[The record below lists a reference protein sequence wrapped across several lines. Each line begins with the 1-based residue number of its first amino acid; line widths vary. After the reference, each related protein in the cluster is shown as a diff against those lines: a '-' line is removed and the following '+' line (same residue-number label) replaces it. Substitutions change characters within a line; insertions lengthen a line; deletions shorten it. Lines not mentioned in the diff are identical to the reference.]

1 MAKPLDLKTWV
12 HQTALLKAVKSYP
25 NIPYIF
31 LIGGYGCG
39 KSFSGVLAILD
50 IYYEYNGSAIRVGV
64 GGTSQTLL
72 RKTLLADLFKT
83 LKEAGIKYGHNK
95 QEHTFTI
102 GTVEY
107 VYISTAD
114 PDTIFAYNFNIFICD
129 EIDELP
135 QEKAIESFTAI
146 QERTRVD
153 LPPSSSYPEGR
164 PPYAIYMT
172 TAQGLKGT
180 YRIIMDLEEKK
191 ISYIKI
197 RGLTK
202 DNKAL
207 SPSYIKR
214 LYALYTPI
222 EAEAFLE
229 GKFVNLYTGRVYP
242 EFNDIIHI
250 NMPFPLKDGET
261 IYVGQD
267 LNSGFSKAAVFVER
281 GSCSNSCIFGI
292 AEYSFNV
299 VADAPRILRANYPS
313 QHIVW
318 LPDASAKEVMQ
329 GYMAEIAEANIDMV
343 MRTINPSVTERI
355 LVVNKLFRTGGLKL
369 FRSMKAYSLGL
380 KTRQFDDDGH
390 PSKGKGALAP
400 DHICDA
406 AEYALW
412 YIVQISK
419 YFTEFCDAL
428 RIGQKHAA

>member
-1 MAKPLDLKTWV
+1 MDLTTWEHQEALITAAKK
-12 HQTALLKAVKSYP
+12 YP
-25 NIPYIF
+25 SIPYIF

-50 IYYEYNGSAIRVGV
+50 IYFEYNGQVLTVGV

-83 LKEAGIKYGHNK
+83 LKEAGIKYKHNK
-95 QEHTFTI
+95 QEHTFSI

-114 PDTIFAYNFNIFICD
+114 PDTIFAYNFSIFICD
-129 EIDELP
+129 ELDELP
-135 QEKAIESFTAI
+135 QEKAIESFKAI
-146 QERTRVD
+146 QERTRVEC
-153 LPPSSSYPEGR
+153 PPSVSHPNGR
-164 PPYAIYMT
+164 EPYAIYMT

-180 YRIIMDLEEKK
+180 YRIIMDLDEKK
-191 ISYIKI
+191 IPYVKI

-202 DNKAL
+202 NNKAL
-207 SPSYIKR
+207 SKTYVDR
-214 LYALYTPI
+214 LYALYTEA

-242 EFNDIIHI
+242 EYNDMIHI
-250 NMPFPLKDGET
+250 NMTFPLKDGET

-281 GSCSNSCIFGI
+281 GNCIFGI

-299 VADAPRILRANYPS
+299 VADAPRILRASFPS

-329 GYMAEIAEANIDMV
+329 GYMSEVAEADIELILRNV
-343 MRTINPSVTERI
+343 NPSVTERI
-355 LVVNKLFRTGGLKL
+355 LVVNKLFRTGRLKL
-369 FRSMKAYSLGL
+369 FRGMKQYSLGL
-380 KTRQFDDDGH
+380 KTRQFDDDGR
-390 PSKGKGALAP
+390 PSKGKGSLAP

-412 YIVQISK
+412 YIVQMSTRLK
-419 YFTEFCDAL
+419 DFCDAL
-428 RIGQKHAA
+428 RIGRSNAA

>member
-1 MAKPLDLKTWV
+1 MAKPLDLDTWV
-12 HQTALLKAVKSYP
+12 HQSALIEAVRKYAS
-25 NIPYIF
+25 IPYTF

-39 KSFSGVLAILD
+39 KSFSGVLAILN
-50 IYYEYNGSAIRVGV
+50 IYEEYNGQSIRVGI

-83 LKEAGIKYGHNK
+83 LKAAGIKYSHNK
-95 QEHTFTI
+95 QEHTFCI
-102 GTVEY
+102 GTIEY

-129 EIDELP
+129 ELDELP
-135 QEKAIESFTAI
+135 QEKAIESFKAI
-146 QERTRVD
+146 QERTRVE
-153 LPPSSSYPEGR
+153 LPATTAHPNGR

-180 YRIIMDLEEKK
+180 YRVIMDLEEKK
-191 ISYIKI
+191 IPYIVI

-202 DNKAL
+202 DNKSL
-207 SPSYIKR
+207 SPSYVKR
-214 LYALYTPI
+214 LYDLYTPI

-242 EFNDIIHI
+242 EYNDSIHLYQT
-250 NMPFPLKDGET
+250 FPLKDGET

-281 GSCSNSCIFGI
+281 GSCIFGI

-318 LPDASAKEVMQ
+318 LPDASAKEIMM
-329 GYMAEIAEANIDMV
+329 GYIAEIAEADIELI
-343 MRTINPSVTERI
+343 MREINPSVTERI

-369 FRSMKAYSLGL
+369 FRSMKQYALGL
-380 KTRQFDDDGH
+380 KTRQFDDEGR

-412 YIVQISK
+412 YIVQVSAAFK
-419 YFTEFCDAL
+419 ELCEAL
-428 RIGQKHAA
+428 RVGRHKNAA